1 MRSIPAVIAV
11 VLAGGFLATA
21 AMAEPRHAIAMHG
34 QPKYGPDFKHFDY
47 VNPGAPKGGDV
58 RMADLG
64 SFDTLNQFI
73 IKGQPAGGLG
83 LAYDTL
89 MVSAQDEAFS
99 MYGLLAESIET
110 PEDRSWV
117 AFTLRREAR
126 WHDGMPVTP
135 EDVIFTFNSL
145 REKGQP
151 VYRFYYANVSKV
163 EKTAERTVKFSFSP
177 GENRELPL
185 IIGQLVILPKHYW
198 EAHDFTKT
206 TLEPPLGSGPYKI
219 ESLDAGRSITYRL
232 VDDYWGRDLPVN
244 VGQNNFGAIR
254 YDYYRDATV
263 AIEAL
268 KAGEFDYRFENSSK
282 SWATAYDTPALKE
295 GLLRKLEV
303 PHQQTAGMQGFVF
316 NTRRDMF
323 KDRRVR
329 QALGFGFDFEWSNR
343 NLFYGQYKR
352 TRSYFD
358 NSELGATGL
367 PDDRELAILEKYRG
381 RIPDE
386 VFTTAYEPPKTDG
399 KGRIRKNLRQGD
411 RLLKEAGWVIK
422 DGARI
427 HAGTG
432 APLAFEILLVSPQFE
447 RISLPFAKNLERL
460 GVKVRVRTVDSAQY
474 LRRLETFDYD
484 VITFNFGQSMSPG
497 NEQRYFWGS
506 DAADRPGSRNFIG
519 IKDPV
524 IDELV
529 EAVIAAPNRESLV
542 TSTRALDRVLQWGHY
557 LVPHFHSNSDR
568 LVFWDKFG
576 WPEVTP
582 MRGSVFSAW
591 WVDPKRAAR
600 LAERRTGGGN
610 K

>member
-1 MRSIPAVIAV
+1 MRSIFAVM
-11 VLAGGFLATA
+11 LAGMFLAMPPGA
-21 AMAEPRHAIAMHG
+21 VAEPSHAIAMHG

-47 VNPGAPKGGDV
+47 VNPDAPTGGDV

-99 MYGLLAESIET
+99 MYGLLAETIET

-295 GLLRKLEV
+295 GFLRKLEV

-367 PDDRELAILEKYRG
+367 PDARELAILEKYRG
-381 RIPDE
+381 RVPDE

-399 KGRIRKNLRQGD
+399 TGRIRKNLRQGD
-411 RLLKEAGWVIK
+411 QLLKAAGWVIK

-427 HAGTG
+427 HAATG
-432 APLAFEILLVSPQFE
+432 KPLAFEILLISPLFE
-447 RISLPFAKNLERL
+447 RISLPLAKNLERL

-506 DAADRPGSRNFIG
+506 DAAERPGSRNFIG

-529 EAVIAAPNRESLV
+529 ETVIAAPDRESLV

-557 LVPHFHSNSDR
+557 LIPQFHSNSDR

-591 WVDPKRAAR
+591 WVDPERAAR

-610 K
+610 N